1 MAETQTNRRLA
12 AILAADVVGYSRLM
26 AADEDGTLAALKSFR
41 ETLFNPAVASHNGRI
56 VKLIGD
62 GTLVEFASV
71 VDAVECAVAVQNA
84 VANRIL
90 PPGAPAIQLRI
101 GVNLGDVIIDDDDIY
116 GDGVNVAARLEPLAE
131 PGGVCISSI
140 VHEGVGNRIDV
151 CSFRDCG
158 QVQVKNI
165 DRPISIW
172 KWRPGDA
179 SPPAPVKKPPREK
192 ANPGPSIAVLPF
204 DNMSGDP
211 DKDYFSDGVAEDIIT
226 DLAKVA
232 GLVVIAR
239 NSSFS
244 YRGKKFDVRD
254 VGRELNVK
262 YVLEGSM
269 RHAGNR
275 VRVTAQL
282 IDADTGGHLWAERY
296 DRDLTDIFAVQD
308 DLTQRIVGALKV
320 TLSPAEKARLAE
332 SAPANAEAHDC
343 YMRARELLLGVTQNR
358 ETFEQTIALLKRA
371 IELDSN
377 YAQAYAG
384 VAWAYILDYT
394 NQWSPNAERALD
406 IAGDYAEQA
415 VEKDPNEP
423 LAHFARAMVAG
434 RKGDFERAVAHANA
448 ALALSPNYAPA
459 RGLLASFELFAGR
472 PLEAIAQMERNAR
485 LDPVVSQQG
494 LQFLGLAY
502 LAAGKYE
509 TAAAIFKQ
517 RLVLAPKS
525 DSARSLL
532 ASALGHMGEIEEARR
547 VWDELKAINPTYSF
561 ARHISRLPFKR
572 EEDVKG
578 FAEGLIKAGLPT
590 D

>member
-1 MAETQTNRRLA
+1 MAEVQTNRRLA

-26 AADEDGTLAALKSFR
+26 AANEDGTLAALKHFR
-41 ETLFNPAVASHNGRI
+41 ENLFNPAVAGHNGRI

-90 PPGAPAIQLRI
+90 PPGEPAIQLRI
-101 GVNLGDVIIDDDDIY
+101 GVNLGDVIIDGDDIY

-140 VHEGVGNRIDV
+140 VHEGVGNRID
-151 CSFRDCG
+151 SAFRDCG
-158 QVQVKNI
+158 QVRVKNI

-179 SPPAPVKKPPREK
+179 PAAAPAKKPARE
-192 ANPGPSIAVLPF
+192 ARSQAPSIAVLPF

-211 DKDYFSDGVAEDIIT
+211 GQDYFSDGMTEDIIT

-232 GLVVIAR
+232 GLIVIAR
-239 NSSFS
+239 NSSFA
-244 YRGKKFDVRD
+244 YKGKKFDIRD
-254 VGRELNVK
+254 VARELNVRF
-262 YVLEGSM
+262 VLEGSI

-282 IDADTGGHLWAERY
+282 IDATSGAHVWAERY

-308 DLTQRIVGALKV
+308 DLTQRIVSALKV
-320 TLSPAEKARLAE
+320 TLSPAEKARIVE
-332 SAPANAEAHDC
+332 SGAPANVEAHDHFI
-343 YMRARELLLGVTQNR
+343 RARELLLGATQNR
-358 ETFEQTIALLKRA
+358 ETFEQAVAALNRA
-371 IELDSN
+371 IELDPN

-384 VAWAYILDYT
+384 LAWAYVLDYT
-394 NQWSPNAERALD
+394 NQWTKAADRALD
-406 IAGDYAEQA
+406 IARGYADQA
-415 VEKDPNEP
+415 VEKDPREP
-423 LAHFARAMVAG
+423 LARFASAMVAG
-434 RKGDFERAVAHANA
+434 RQRDMARGVAEANA
-448 ALALSPNYAPA
+448 ALALSPNYSPA

-472 PLEAIAQMERNAR
+472 PLEAIAQMERNMR

-494 LQFLGLAY
+494 LQFLGMAY
-502 LAAGKYE
+502 LVAGKYE
-509 TAAAIFKQ
+509 TAALIFKQ
-517 RLVLAPKS
+517 RLMLAPMS

-532 ASALGHMGEIEEARR
+532 ASALGHLGEPGEARR
-547 VWDELKAINPTYSF
+547 VWDELKAINPNYSF
-561 ARHISRLPFKR
+561 AAHISRLPFQK
-572 EEDVKG
+572 EEDVKRI
-578 FAEGLIKAGLPT
+578 AEGLVKAGLPT

>member
-1 MAETQTNRRLA
+1 MPESQTNRRLA

-26 AADEDGTLAALKSFR
+26 AANEGGTLAALKQFR
-41 ETLFNPAVASHNGRI
+41 ESLFNPAVASHNGRI

-62 GTLVEFASV
+62 GALVEFASV

-84 VANRIL
+84 VAARIL
-90 PPGAPAIQLRI
+90 PPDQPAIQLRI

-140 VHEGVGNRIDV
+140 VHEGVGNRID
-151 CSFRDCG
+151 SAFRDYG

-179 SPPAPVKKPPREK
+179 ALAASPKAPKRETK
-192 ANPGPSIAVLPF
+192 SAAPSIAVLPF

-211 DKDYFSDGVAEDIIT
+211 GQDYFSDGVAEDIIT

-232 GLVVIAR
+232 GLIVIAR
-239 NSSFS
+239 NSSFA
-244 YRGKKFDVRD
+244 YKGKKFDIREIA
-254 VGRELNVK
+254 RELNVHF
-262 YVLEGSM
+262 VLEGSI
-269 RHAGNR
+269 RHAAKR

-282 IDADTGGHLWAERY
+282 IDATTGAHLWAERY

-308 DLTQRIVGALKV
+308 DLTQRIVSALKV
-320 TLSPAEKARLAE
+320 TLSPAEKARLADG
-332 SAPANAEAHDC
+332 APANVDAHDC
-343 YMRARELLLGVTQNR
+343 FLRARELLLGATQNR
-358 ETFEQTIALLKRA
+358 ETFEQAVALLGRA
-371 IELDSN
+371 IEFDPN
-377 YAQAYAG
+377 YAQAYSG
-384 VAWAYILDYT
+384 LAWAHVLDYT
-394 NQWSPNAERALD
+394 NQWTGDAESALVV
-406 IAGDYAEQA
+406 AGRFADQA
-415 VEKDPNEP
+415 VEKDPREP
-423 LAHFARAMVAG
+423 LAHFSRAMVAG
-434 RKGDFERAVAHANA
+434 RQGDFARAVVDANV
-448 ALALSPNYAPA
+448 ALALSPNFAPA

-509 TAAAIFKQ
+509 NAAAIFKQ
-517 RLVLAPKS
+517 RLALAPKS

-547 VWDELKAINPTYSF
+547 VWDELKAINPSYSF
-561 ARHISRLPFKR
+561 ARHLSRLPFQR
-572 EEDVKG
+572 QEDVKG
-578 FAEGLIKAGLPT
+578 FAEGLVKAGLPT